1 MTPERLQQVEELFHA
16 ALSAGPQAR
25 AGFLARACGGDEALR
40 REVELLLETHER
52 GESFIE
58 RPAADVAAD
67 LLAARRSRLAEGA
80 LVDRYRVERLLGEG
94 GMGEV
99 YLAEDVRL
107 RRPVA
112 LKLLTAQLTAG
123 ADGVRRFEREARA
136 ASALNHPNIVT
147 IYEVGQA
154 GPLHFIAAE
163 FVDGETLR
171 EHTAGARMPLDEA
184 LDVGAQIA
192 SALHAAHEAGIVHRD
207 LKPENVIL
215 RRRDR
220 LVKLL
225 DFGLAKLAPR
235 RAAAG
240 AGGEQ
245 TAATLKTSPGVIMGT
260 AAYMSPEQARGLEV
274 DARTDIWSLG
284 CVLYEMVAGRAPF
297 AGPTPSDVMA
307 AVLQR
312 DPEALANHA
321 PEIPAGLER
330 VVERSLAKDR
340 ERRYQTAEELL
351 ADLKSLRRE
360 LEAGAVRRARPARAG
375 GAAAATSARRLLPT
389 RLFPSGPT
397 RGRALFPAALAAVL
411 LVAGLAAA
419 LFFRQGP
426 TTTTQAEI
434 KSLAVLP
441 LENLSGDAAQD
452 YFADGMTEALITDL
466 AKTSALRV
474 ISRPSVMRYKGARK
488 TLSEVGRE
496 LNVEA
501 VLTGSVARS
510 GARVRI
516 AVQLTHAATERNLW
530 ADSYE
535 RDLRDVLALQR
546 DLTRDIVGEIRGK
559 LTPQEQVRFGGV
571 RPVNPEAYDH
581 YLRGQFYLHRQSREG
596 NEAAV
601 AALERAVASDPNFA
615 AAHAELAQ
623 AYVWKLFL
631 FAPNEERLAERAY
644 VAAEKALSLDPDLA
658 VAYLARGRLLWTPA
672 NRFPHEKA
680 IREYRRALTLNPN
693 LDEAR
698 NQLALVYN
706 HVGAFDAALR
716 ELERAVEINPANNLA
731 QFRIG
736 ETLLFKGEYEKA
748 LASLRAVPADVNPAL
763 VGHQIAWALFNLG
776 RREEAAAAIEQFMK
790 DYPEDNRGLFTAVQA
805 VLAASA
811 GRERLAEEKI
821 RSAVERGKG
830 FGHFHHS
837 AYYIACAYAL
847 MGKSEQAVGWLE
859 AAAEDGFPC
868 HPLFERDAN
877 LDNLRRDARFGAF
890 MERLRQ
896 RSEYYRAEV
905 GF

>member
-1 MTPERLQQVEELFHA
+1 
-16 ALSAGPQAR
+16 
-25 AGFLARACGGDEALR
+25 
-40 REVELLLETHER
+40 
-52 GESFIE
+52 
-58 RPAADVAAD
+58 
-67 LLAARRSRLAEGA
+67 
-80 LVDRYRVERLLGEG
+80 
-94 GMGEV
+94 MGEV
-99 YLAEDVRL
+99 YLAEDERL
-107 RRPVA
+107 GRPVA

-147 IYEVGQA
+147 IYEVGQTGA
-154 GPLHFIAAE
+154 LHFIAAE

-171 EHTAGARMPLDEA
+171 EHMAGARMSPEEA
-184 LDVGAQIA
+184 LDVAAQIA
-192 SALHAAHEAGIVHRD
+192 SALQVAHEAGIVHRD
-207 LKPENVIL
+207 VKPENVML

-220 LVKLL
+220 LAKVL

-235 RAAAG
+235 RTAAG

-245 TAATLKTSPGVIMGT
+245 AATMLKTSPGVIMGT
-260 AAYMSPEQARGLEV
+260 VAYMSPEQARGLEV
-274 DARTDIWSLG
+274 DARTDVWSLG

-297 AGPTPSDVMA
+297 AGATPSDVMA

-312 DPEALANHA
+312 DPAPLADQV
-321 PEIPAGLER
+321 PGVPAGLGR
-330 VVERSLAKDR
+330 VVEKSLAKDR

-351 ADLKSLRRE
+351 ADLQGLRRE
-360 LEAGAVRRARPARAG
+360 LEAVPPRRARPARG
-375 GAAAATSARRLLPT
+375 DGAPAATRAPRLLPA
-389 RLFPSGPT
+389 RLFPSGRA
-397 RGRALFPAALAAVL
+397 RGRVLFAAVL

-419 LFFRQGP
+419 VFFRQGP
-426 TTTTQAEI
+426 TTTQAEI

-441 LENLSGDAAQD
+441 LENLSGDASQE

-466 AKTSALRV
+466 AKIGALRV

-488 TLSEVGRE
+488 TLPEVGRE

-510 GARVRI
+510 GGRVRI

-535 RDLRDVLALQR
+535 RDLRDVLALHR
-546 DLTRDIVGEIRGK
+546 DVTRDIVGEIRGK

-571 RPVNPEAYDH
+571 RPVSSEAYDH

-601 AALERAVASDPNFA
+601 AALERAVAADPNFA

-731 QFRIG
+731 QFRVG
-736 ETLLFKGEYEKA
+736 ETLLFKGEYEEA
-748 LASLRAVPADVNPAL
+748 LAALRGVPADVNPAL
-763 VGHQIAWALFNLG
+763 VGHQTAWALFNLG
-776 RREEAAAAIEQFMK
+776 RREEAAATIEQFMK
-790 DYPEDNRGLFTAVQA
+790 GYPEDNRGLFTAVQA
-805 VLAASA
+805 VLAAAA
-811 GRERLAEEKI
+811 GRERLAEERIK
-821 RSAVERGKG
+821 SAVERGKG
-830 FGHFHHS
+830 FGHFHHT

-847 MGKSEQAVGWLE
+847 MGKPERAVAWLE

-877 LDNLRRDARFGAF
+877 LDNLRRDARFHAF

-905 GF
+905 DF

>member
-16 ALSAGPQAR
+16 ALAEEPEGR
-25 AGFLARACGGDEALR
+25 AGFLARACGDDEALR
-40 REVELLLETHER
+40 REVESLLDCHER
-52 GESFIE
+52 GVSFIE
-58 RPAADVAAD
+58 QPAGDVAAD
-67 LLAARRSRLAEGA
+67 LLAARQPRLKAGQ
-80 LVDRYRVERLLGEG
+80 LIGRYRVERALGAG

-107 RRPVA
+107 GRPIA
-112 LKLLTAQLTAG
+112 LKLLTAQPTAG
-123 ADGVRRFEREARA
+123 ADNVRRFERGGRARL
-136 ASALNHPNIVT
+136 ALNHPNIVT
-147 IYEVGQA
+147 IHEVGQA

-171 EHTAGARMPLDEA
+171 ERMAGGRMSLSDA
-184 LDVGAQIA
+184 LDVAAQVA
-192 SALHAAHEAGIVHRD
+192 SALQAAHEAGIVHRD
-207 LKPENVIL
+207 LKPENIML
-215 RRRDR
+215 RHRDR

-225 DFGLAKLAPR
+225 DFGLAKLVPR
-235 RAAAG
+235 RAAVR
-240 AGGEQ
+240 AGGEEM
-245 TAATLKTSPGVIMGT
+245 AATLKTSPGVIMGT
-260 AAYMSPEQARGLEV
+260 AAYMAPEQARGLEV
-274 DARTDIWSLG
+274 DPRTDIWSLG
-284 CVLYEMVAGRAPF
+284 CVLYEMVAGHAPF
-297 AGPTPSDVMA
+297 NGPTPSDVMA

-312 DPEALANHA
+312 DPEPLAERA

-330 VVERSLAKDR
+330 VVARSLAKDR

-351 ADLKSLRRE
+351 ADIESLRSE
-360 LEAGAVRRARPARAG
+360 LEVGDERPTRTARGKMITAAKRARQ
-375 GAAAATSARRLLPT
+375 LPPT
-389 RLFPSGPT
+389 HPSGPA
-397 RGRALFPAALAAVL
+397 RRRALYLAALAGVL
-411 LVAGLAAA
+411 LIAMLVATL
-419 LFFRQGP
+419 LFRQGSTTPP
-426 TTTTQAEI
+426 TPAEI

-441 LENLSGDAAQD
+441 LENLSGDASQE

-466 AKTSALRV
+466 AKIGALRV
-474 ISRPSVMRYKGARK
+474 ISRSSVMRYKGGGK
-488 TLSEVGRE
+488 TLPEVGRE
-496 LNVEA
+496 LGVDA

-510 GARVRI
+510 GGRVRI

-535 RDLRDVLALQR
+535 RDLRDVLVLQR
-546 DLTRDIVGEIRGK
+546 DVTRDIVGEIRVK

-571 RPVNPEAYDH
+571 RHVNPEAYDH
-581 YLRGQFYLHRQSREG
+581 YLRGQFYLHRQNREG

-601 AALERAVASDPNFA
+601 AFLERAVAADPNFA

-680 IREYRRALTLNPN
+680 IREYQRALTLNPN

-706 HVGAFDAALR
+706 HIGAFDAALD
-716 ELERAVEINPANNLA
+716 ELKRAVEINPGNNLA

-736 ETLLFKGEYEKA
+736 ETLLFKGEYEEA
-748 LASLRAVPADVNPAL
+748 LASLRGVPADVNPAL

-776 RREEAAAAIEQFMK
+776 RREESAATIEQFMK
-790 DYPEDNRGLFTAVQA
+790 DYPEDNRGLFTGVQA

-811 GRERLAEEKI
+811 GQERLAEEKI
-821 RSAVERGKG
+821 RSAIERGKG
-830 FGHFHHS
+830 FGHFHHT

-847 MGKSEQAVGWLE
+847 MGQTEQAVNWLE

-868 HPLFERDAN
+868 YPLFERDAN
-877 LDNLRRDARFGAF
+877 LDNLRRDARFTAF
-890 MERLRQ
+890 MMRLRR
-896 RSEYYRAEV
+896 RSEYYRAEA